1 MFNNKKMQVT
11 EIDYEI
17 FSLPKKEVTILD
29 KYMFSDKQ
37 LRLKIK

>member
-1 MFNNKKMQVT
+1 MENNTQVT

-17 FSLPKKEVTILD
+17 FSLPKKEIKITD
-29 KYMFSDKQ
+29 KYLLKDKQ

>member
-1 MFNNKKMQVT
+1 MFELTQVT

-17 FSLPKKEVTILD
+17 FSLPKKEVQITD
-29 KYMFSDKQ
+29 KYMFKDKQ